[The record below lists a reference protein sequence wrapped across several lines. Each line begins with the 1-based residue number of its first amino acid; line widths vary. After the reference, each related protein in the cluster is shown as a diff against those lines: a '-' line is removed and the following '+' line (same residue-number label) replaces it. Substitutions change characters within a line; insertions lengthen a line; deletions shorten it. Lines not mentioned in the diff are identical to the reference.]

1 MPYTVDDN
9 YYRPDGPCWD
19 HDSSGTVKQAR
30 CRLLIETKTY
40 RITDFNDG
48 TDRVYDDIPQWMHD
62 SVALLN
68 IAGDKV
74 EVQGVGMKWAGR
86 TYYLNIKGAMNEAE

>member
-1 MPYTVDDN
+1 
-9 YYRPDGPCWD
+9 
-19 HDSSGTVKQAR
+19 VKQAR

-86 TYYLNIKGAMNEAE
+86 AYYLNIKGAMNEAEQ

>member
-1 MPYTVDDN
+1 MSNNVGDN
-9 YYRPDGPCWD
+9 GQVHPSACWD
-19 HDSSGTVKQAR
+19 YDSSGTVKQAR

-48 TDRVYDDIPQWMHD
+48 TDRVYEEIPDWMHD

-74 EVQGVGMKWAGR
+74 EVQGVGMKWTDR
-86 TYYLNIKGAMNEAE
+86 TYYLTIKGAMNEAE

>member
-1 MPYTVDDN
+1 
-9 YYRPDGPCWD
+9 
-19 HDSSGTVKQAR
+19 VKQAR
-30 CRLLIETKTY
+30 CRLLIETLTY

-48 TDRVYDDIPQWMHD
+48 TDKIYEEIPDWMHD

-74 EVQGVGMKWAGR
+74 EVQNVGMKWTDR
-86 TYYLNIKGAMNEAE
+86 TYYLTIKGAMSEAEQ

>member
-1 MPYTVDDN
+1 M
-9 YYRPDGPCWD
+9 
-19 HDSSGTVKQAR
+19 KQAR

-48 TDRVYDDIPQWMHD
+48 TDKVYDELPQWVWD

-68 IAGDKV
+68 IAGV
-74 EVQGVGMKWAGR
+74 QEEVPGVGIKWSDHA
-86 TYYLNIKGAMNEAE
+86 YYLTIKGAMSDKAEQ